1 MTPYPLQLEAEDPP
15 KVPIN
20 GDVMIL
26 TGMGSQGFDTEPVF
40 RRGWWS
46 LLLKQRVTTKDF
58 RARFCKARHVRARVN
73 GVDRTYAIVFGF
85 PIEYAPAV
93 TGKIL
98 LKQVGSPDIVDRL
111 MQSDRRVVPPLPCPQ
126 PIPRYRSPR
135 AYGVTVLFSPP
146 GSSAVGA
153 REEQRLFDWFSA
165 LPAAVRAKV
174 KQGRLIVSL
183 EGFTSTTQPS
193 AANKRLA
200 QRRIVQVRNALMGV
214 IGPGGRYTLY
224 PYGESRAKTRD
235 GVEDPKERRVRVSV
249 IDR

>member
-1 MTPYPLQLEAEDPP
+1 MTSYPLLEAEDPP

-20 GDVMIL
+20 GDLMIL
-26 TGMGSQGFDTEPVF
+26 TGLGSQGFDTEPVF

-46 LLLKQRVTTKDF
+46 LLLKRKVETKFF
-58 RARFCKARHVRARVN
+58 RSRFCKARHVRARVN
-73 GVDRTYAIVFGF
+73 GVDRTYAIVLGF

-111 MQSDRRVVPPLPCPQ
+111 MRSGRRVVAPLPCPQ
-126 PIPRYRSPR
+126 PIPRRKRSR

-153 REEQRLFDWFSA
+153 REQQRLYSWYTA
-165 LPAAVRAKV
+165 LPPAVRTKI
-174 KQGRLIVSL
+174 KQGRLIISL

-193 AANKRLA
+193 AANKRLS
-200 QRRIVQVRNALMGV
+200 QRRVVQVRNALMGV
-214 IGPGGRYTLY
+214 IGPGARYTLY
-224 PYGESRAKTRD
+224 PYGEARAKTRD
-235 GVEDPKERRVRVSV
+235 NVEDPKERRVRVSV
-249 IDR
+249 IDL